1 MKGLWAGLALI
12 VALFFS
18 KNSDAQVAFT
28 FSESGD
34 IILIFPL
41 PCPIKSVAMDA
52 PDDAVIMEGAMLRRN
67 GEVLH
72 GCWFLEQDSV
82 SAFWISPKTRSIM
95 STRQPIGVFTL
106 IE

>member
-18 KNSDAQVAFT
+18 KHSDAQVAFT

-34 IILIFPL
+34 TILIFPL
-41 PCPIKSVAMDA
+41 PCPLRSIAMDTPEGA
-52 PDDAVIMEGAMLRRN
+52 AVMEGAMLRRN

-72 GCWFLEQDSV
+72 GCWFLEQDSIN
-82 SAFWISPKTRSIM
+82 AFWISPKTRSIIP
-95 STRQPIGVFTL
+95 TRQPIQSFTL